1 MEFICKKTMMLSEE
15 EFRQI
20 TSLFNEVF
28 EKNATI
34 EHFKQLYTNNPLGYS
49 YHSMMKVDGVI
60 VGLNSYNL
68 AYYMVGDTKHVFANS
83 VTSMIAKKHRD
94 FFNFFDILTKAYEV
108 MEADGVS
115 FVFGYPNDNSYP
127 VLKKSKLMKEIGRM
141 DTYCLPIRIGGIK
154 PSMKLLNPFSMVFS
168 WLSIHIQRLFA
179 SASVQERSIHKEE
192 ESFNQTRYNDTSVGY
207 HTVNN
212 KGTWFSYANQEYEGI
227 RTTFLIDVLPK
238 STRSFNTAV
247 KYIHKHHSEETDLI
261 LYVGNIRCLGTG
273 LIKIPRKYEPKR
285 FNFMG
290 KVLNKKSIPKSIWD
304 VNNWDTNL
312 SNYDLI

>member
-1 MEFICKKTMMLSEE
+1 MLSEE
-15 EFRQI
+15 EFQQI

-28 EKNATI
+28 EKNASV

-68 AYYMVGDTKHVFANS
+68 AYYMVGDAKHVFANS
-83 VTSMIAKKHRD
+83 ITTMTHKKHRD
-94 FFNFFDILTKAYEV
+94 FFNFYEIVTKAYEV
-108 MEADGVS
+108 MTADGVS

-154 PSMKLLNPFSMVFS
+154 PSMKLLNPFSIVFS
-168 WLSIHIQRLFA
+168 WLSIHIQRLWA
-179 SASVQERSIHKEE
+179 TDSMQKRLIHKEE
-192 ESFNQTRYNDTSVGY
+192 KSFNQTRYKDASVGY
-207 HTVNN
+207 HTINE
-212 KGTWFSYANQEYEGI
+212 KGVWFSYANQEYEGI

-238 STRSFNTAV
+238 STRGFNAAV
-247 KYIHKHHSEETDLI
+247 KYIYQHHFDETDLI
-261 LYVGNIRCLGTG
+261 LYVGNINCSGTG

-290 KVLNKKSIPKSIWD
+290 TALNKNSIPKSIWNIND
-304 VNNWDTNL
+304 WDTNL

>member
-1 MEFICKKTMMLSEE
+1 MMLSDE
-15 EFRQI
+15 EFQQI

-28 EKNATI
+28 EKNVTA
-34 EHFKQLYTNNPLGYS
+34 EHFRQLYTNNPLGYS
-49 YHSMMKVDGVI
+49 YHSMMQVDGVI
-60 VGLNSYNL
+60 TGLNSYNL
-68 AYYMVGDTKHVFANS
+68 AYYMVGDTKLVFANS

-154 PSMKLLNPFSMVFS
+154 PSLKCLNIFSMVFS
-168 WLSIHIQRLFA
+168 WLSIYAQRLF
-179 SASVQERSIHKEE
+179 SSSSIQNKYIHKEE
-192 ESFNQTRYNDTSVGY
+192 ESFNQTRYKDASVGY
-207 HTVNN
+207 QTVQ
-212 KGTWFSYANQEYEGI
+212 KDGVWFSYTNQVYEGI

-238 STRSFNTAV
+238 STQNFNTAV
-247 KYIHKHHSEETDLI
+247 KYIYQHHSKDTDLI
-261 LYVGNIRCLGTG
+261 LYVGYIKWFGSG

-290 KVLNKKSIPKSIWD
+290 KALDKKSLPKSIW
-304 VNNWDTNL
+304 NAEYWDTNL

>member
-1 MEFICKKTMMLSEE
+1 MMLSDE
-15 EFRQI
+15 EFLQI

-28 EKNATI
+28 EKNVTV
-34 EHFKQLYTNNPLGYS
+34 EHFRQLYTNNPLGYS
-49 YHSMMKVDGVI
+49 YHSMMKVDGVV

-68 AYYMVGDTKHVFANS
+68 AYYMVEGVKHVFANS
-83 VTSMIAKKHRD
+83 ITTMTHKKHRD
-94 FFNFFDILTKAYEV
+94 FFNFYEIVTKAYEV

-154 PSMKLLNPFSMVFS
+154 PSMRLLNPFSMVFS
-168 WLSIHIQRLFA
+168 WLSIYTQRLWA
-179 SASVQERSIHKEE
+179 TSSVEERFIHKEE
-192 ESFNQTRYNDTSVGY
+192 KSFNETRYNDPSVGY
-207 HTVNN
+207 KTVCEN
-212 KGTWFSYANQEYEGI
+212 GVWFSYATQVYEGI

-238 STRSFNTAV
+238 STRNFNTAV
-247 KYIHKHHSEETDLI
+247 KYIYQNHSTETDLI
-261 LYVGNIRCLGTG
+261 LYVGNIKCSGTG

-290 KVLNKKSIPKSIWD
+290 KALDKKSLPKSIWE
-304 VNNWDTNL
+304 VYSWDTNL